1 MRRYAQYKENF
12 IRDFSVEHK
21 VTTQSEKI
29 NFHIHD
35 VFEILLNLS
44 DDIQCIIQD
53 QTYILRP
60 NTLLLFN
67 NMDLHLLRMLPQAK
81 LNDRYVLYFKPE
93 LIEPFSSASTNLLE
107 CFFFRPFA
115 DANILFLNPEEAQDI
130 QVLLSQLNYQQNH
143 FGEEQSQPQDLFGQ
157 DLMIKFLFG
166 QLLIKI
172 NRIYREQ
179 HHLCNDMDTGTYG
192 RIYEIIQY
200 IHKNYMEK
208 LSLDFLAQ
216 KFYINKF
223 YLCELFRKVMGM
235 TPTQYLISCRIAK
248 SKELLLN
255 KYSVDDVC
263 ALVGYNSLAHFS
275 HSFKQHTGKSP
286 KQYQTSHENNS
297 LFPPLE

>member
-1 MRRYAQYKENF
+1 M
-12 IRDFSVEHK
+12 
-21 VTTQSEKI
+21 
-29 NFHIHD
+29 
-35 VFEILLNLS
+35 FEILLNLS

-115 DANILFLNPEEAQDI
+115 DANILFLSPEEAQDI
-130 QVLLSQLNYQQNH
+130 LVLLSQLNYQQHN
-143 FGEEQSQPQDLFGQ
+143 
-157 DLMIKFLFG
+157 
-166 QLLIKI
+166 
-172 NRIYREQ
+172 
-179 HHLCNDMDTGTYG
+179 LCGDMDTGTYG

>member
-1 MRRYAQYKENF
+1 MGHYAQYKENF
-12 IRDFSVEHK
+12 SNDFSIEHK
-21 VTTQSEKI
+21 VSTQSEKI

-44 DDIQCIIQD
+44 DNIQCMIQD
-53 QTYILRP
+53 KTYILRP

-67 NMDLHLLRMLPQAK
+67 NMDLHLIRMLPQTK
-81 LNDRYVLYFKPE
+81 RNDRYVLYFKPE

-107 CFFFRPFA
+107 CFFFRPFP
-115 DANILFLNPEEAQDI
+115 DASLLYLNPDEAQDI
-130 QVLLSQLNYQQNH
+130 LVLLSQLNYQQNH
-143 FGEEQSQPQDLFGQ
+143 LKEEQNHPQEPFGQ
-157 DLMIKFLFG
+157 DLMMKFLFG

-172 NRIYREQ
+172 NRIYRRQ
-179 HHLCNDMDTGTYG
+179 HSLCDAINTETYG

-200 IHKNYMEK
+200 IHKNYTEK
-208 LSLDFLAQ
+208 LSLDFLSQ

-235 TPTQYLISCRIAK
+235 TPTQYLISCRISK

-255 KYSVDDVC
+255 QYSVDDVC

-286 KQYQTSHENNS
+286 KQYQMSHENNS
-297 LFPPLE
+297 LFPTLK